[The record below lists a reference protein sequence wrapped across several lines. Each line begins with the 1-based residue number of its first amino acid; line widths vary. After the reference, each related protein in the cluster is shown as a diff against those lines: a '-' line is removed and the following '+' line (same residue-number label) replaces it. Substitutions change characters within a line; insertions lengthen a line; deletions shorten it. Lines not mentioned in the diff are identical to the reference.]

1 MKEIL
6 ITSSVLILVLA
17 ALRYALRGRIS
28 LRLQYALWLLVALRL
43 LVPIQF
49 GQFQFSVSNLAS
61 RSDTFQ
67 QIQQRQLVGPSY
79 EEARA
84 QVTAEYNSAANAPA
98 LSEAALEQ
106 AAQSRMTGP
115 TVGQLLQGIWLFGM
129 AAMGL
134 WFAMVNLTFCNRA
147 RRNAQPVAISGCPI
161 PVFVSSDIPSPCL
174 VGFFQ
179 PRIYLTPASL
189 ENSSRLRHVLSH
201 ELTHLRH
208 RDTWWSVLRCVCL
221 CVYWFNPLVW
231 WAAVLSRRDCEL
243 ACDEGALTR
252 LGESERFAYGHTLL
266 DMVAQTVT
274 PSAFL
279 QTATTMTE
287 NKKQLK
293 ERVCFIVKKPK
304 TVAVTI
310 LCLTLV
316 LTLAV
321 GCTFSGSVNPE
332 KTNPPTTNTTEP
344 SDAATD
350 TPTEPTASQPVNPP
364 AASTLHIGTN
374 AVPKDLKLQLPE
386 TLDDRE
392 DYSIL
397 INTSDFEKGVKQ
409 GETLTV
415 EGFFHG
421 ENCGDDDTIFGLE
434 LFKGEIEWL
443 EYPTDSSER
452 VARQFYYFQPGTQS
466 GSMEFE
472 INTENLPAGAYAVRL
487 VICKADGTIL
497 ARHGCQISVEPDEV
511 PLQRL
516 RTCGRDGIEFT
527 EVSKL
532 VGEPFQFFVEFA
544 PVNYTGTRDVKV
556 DISNPDVVEIDLD
569 RYLYTARAIGAG
581 DATITFTCEG
591 VSTSIAVHVEEYVPD

>member
-6 ITSSVLILVLA
+6 ITSSVLILILA

-28 LRLQYALWLLVALRL
+28 LRLQYALWLLIALRL

-67 QIQQRQLVGPSY
+67 QIQHRQLVGPSY
-79 EEARA
+79 EEAIE
-84 QVTAEYNSAANAPA
+84 QVKAEYNGAANALP
-98 LSEAALEQ
+98 EAALEQ

-134 WFAMVNLTFCNRA
+134 WFAAVNFTFGRRA
-147 RRNAQPVAISGCPI
+147 RRNAQSVAINGCPI
-161 PVFVSSDIPSPCL
+161 PVFVSPDIPSPCL

-201 ELTHLRH
+201 ELTHWRH
-208 RDTWWSVLRCVCL
+208 KETWWSVLRCVCL

-252 LGESERFAYGHTLL
+252 LGESERFAYGRTLL

-274 PSAFL
+274 PAAFL
-279 QTATTMTE
+279 QTATTMIE

-293 ERVCFIVKKPK
+293 ERVCLIVKKPK
-304 TVAVTI
+304 TVAATI

-321 GCTFSGSVNPE
+321 GCAFSGPVDSEKSNPS
-332 KTNPPTTNTTEP
+332 T
-344 SDAATD
+344 SDAVTD
-350 TPTEPTASQPVNPP
+350 APTEPTASQPTNPP
-364 AASTLHIGTN
+364 AASTLNIGTK
-374 AVPKDLKLQLPE
+374 AVPADFKVQMPE
-386 TLDDRE
+386 SLDSDRE
-392 DYSIL
+392 DYLISID
-397 INTSDFEKGVKQ
+397 TSDFEKGVKQ
-409 GETLTV
+409 GNNLTV
-415 EGFFHG
+415 SAFFHG
-421 ENCGDDDTIFGLE
+421 ENCGADDTIFGME
-434 LFKGEIEWL
+434 LYEGEIEWL
-443 EYPTDSSER
+443 EYPTDSSRRVER
-452 VARQFYYFQPGTQS
+452 QLYYFQSGTQS
-466 GSMEFE
+466 GNVEFN
-472 INTENLPAGAYAVRL
+472 INTENLSTGTYAVRFL
-487 VICKADGTIL
+487 ICKADGTLL
-497 ARHGCQISVEPDEV
+497 ARHGYQISVEPNEV
-511 PLQRL
+511 PLQSLQVRGL
-516 RTCGRDGIEFT
+516 DGDLVLS

-532 VGEPFQFFVEFA
+532 VGEPFQCYVEFT
-544 PVNYTGTRDVKV
+544 PGNYTGLRDVKV
-556 DISNPDVVEIDLD
+556 TISDPSVVEVSLEESN
-569 RYLYTARAIGAG
+569 LYTVRAIGVG

-591 VSTSIAVHVEEYVPD
+591 VSTNVAVHVEEVPEEG

>member
-6 ITSSVLILVLA
+6 TTSSILILILA
-17 ALRYALRGRIS
+17 ALRYALRGRVS

-43 LVPIQF
+43 LVPVQF
-49 GQFQFSVSNLAS
+49 GEFRFSASNLAS
-61 RSDTFQ
+61 RSDAFQ

-79 EEARA
+79 EEAVA
-84 QVTAEYNSAANAPA
+84 QVTAEYNGAANAPA
-98 LSEAALEQ
+98 LSKAALEQ

-129 AAMGL
+129 AVMGL
-134 WFAMVNLTFCNRA
+134 WFFAVNLTFCRRT
-147 RRNAQPVAISGCPI
+147 RRNAQPVAISGCSI
-161 PVFVSSDIPSPCL
+161 PVFVCADIPSPCL

-179 PRIYLTPASL
+179 PRVYLTPASL

-208 RDTWWSVLRCVCL
+208 RDTWWSILRCVCL
-221 CVYWFNPLVW
+221 CVYWFHPLVW

-252 LGESERFAYGHTLL
+252 LGEGERFAYGHTLL

-293 ERVCFIVKKPK
+293 ERVRFIVKKPK

-332 KTNPPTTNTTEP
+332 KPNPPATNATES

-350 TPTEPTASQPVNPP
+350 ASTEPTASQPANPP
-364 AASTLHIGTN
+364 AASGLQIGDGT
-374 AVPKDLKLQLPE
+374 VPADFKLQMPE

-409 GETLTV
+409 GVTLTFSA
-415 EGFFHG
+415 FFHG
-421 ENCGDDDTIFGLE
+421 ENCGVEDTIFGLE
-434 LFKGEIEWL
+434 LFKGEIGL
-443 EYPTDSSER
+443 EYPTDSSLRVER
-452 VARQFYYFQPGTQS
+452 QLYYFQPGTQS
-466 GSMEFE
+466 GSMEFQ
-472 INTENLPAGAYAVRL
+472 INTENLTIGTYAVRL

-497 ARHGCQISVEPDEV
+497 ARHGCQISVEAEEV
-511 PLQRL
+511 PLQKL
-516 RTCGRDGIEFT
+516 QTCGRDGIEFT

-544 PVNYTGTRDVKV
+544 PENYTGLRDVKV
-556 DISNPDVVEIDLD
+556 DISNPDVVELDLD

-591 VSTSIAVHVEEYVPD
+591 VSASIAVHVEEYIPEG